1 MMTDANSWQC
11 VVYASPSY
19 TMAAPECTPEGTN
32 TAPATVATPTPT
44 AQYTEDEEGEEECPP
59 IDEPSQ
65 MAPTQT
71 YNPNNNTMPT
81 YVPTGAATKTAV
93 GGVAL
98 VGIFAAFLL

>member
-1 MMTDANSWQC
+1 MTNANDWQC

-19 TMAAPECTPEGTN
+19 TIPAPECTQAESNYTPTS
-32 TAPATVATPTPT
+32 AATPTP
-44 AQYTEDEEGEEECPP
+44 AYNEEEEGEEDCPP

-71 YNPNNNTMPT
+71 YTPGNNTMPT

-93 GGVAL
+93 GGAAL
-98 VGIFAAFLL
+98 AGIFAAFLL